1 MAQNRARRTT
11 DQTRAGKA
19 RASNWSVLLNLLES
33 GAQFGDKTTKTV
45 RGALRTSQEAE
56 AAYRCARDI
65 IAAVRGLWRD
75 FFGPA
80 KATGHA

>member
-11 DQTRAGKA
+11 DRP
-19 RASNWSVLLNLLES
+19 RASKPRASKWTVLRGLLES
-33 GAQFGDKTTKTV
+33 GAQFGDKATKTV
-45 RGALRTSQEAE
+45 RGALRTSQDAE

-80 KATGHA
+80 EATGHA